1 MYNEPEVR
9 KMPMWNPWRGCHKFS
24 EGCTFCYIHKGDAKR
39 GVNTENI
46 VKTEKFYAPVEKKK
60 NGEYK
65 MKSGT
70 VYLCFSSDFLIPEA
84 DEWRNECWKMIK
96 ERSDLHFIF
105 LTKRIERLE
114 KCLSEDWGDGYDNVT
129 VGCTVENQKRANE
142 RLPLFCS
149 LPIKHRNIICQP
161 MLSPMKLEPYLGFTE
176 LVVAGGESDRFG
188 RELDFAW
195 VLDLREQCI
204 RKNVSFEFRQCA
216 THFVKDGVRYQ
227 LQVKDL
233 CSQAKK
239 ANINFIADKNGY
251 I

>member
-1 MYNEPEVR
+1 
-9 KMPMWNPWRGCHKFS
+9 MPMWNPWRGCHKYS

-39 GVNTENI
+39 GVNTEKI
-46 VKTEKFYAPVEKKK
+46 IKTEKFYAPVEKKK

-84 DEWRNECWKMIK
+84 DEWRSECWKMMK
-96 ERSDLHFIF
+96 ERQDLHFVF
-105 LTKRIERLE
+105 LTKRIERLGA
-114 KCLSEDWGDGYDNVT
+114 CLPDDWGDGYDNVT
-129 VGCTVENQKRANE
+129 IGCTVENQKRADE
-142 RLPLFCS
+142 RLPIFCA
-149 LPIKHRNIICQP
+149 LPIRHRNIICQP
-161 MLSPMKLEPYLGFTE
+161 MLSPMKIEDYLSGTE
-176 LVVAGGESDRFG
+176 AVIAGGESDRFG
-188 RELDFAW
+188 RELDYSW
-195 VLDLREQCI
+195 ILDLREQCV

-239 ANINFIADKNGY
+239 ANINFTAVKD
-251 I
+251 